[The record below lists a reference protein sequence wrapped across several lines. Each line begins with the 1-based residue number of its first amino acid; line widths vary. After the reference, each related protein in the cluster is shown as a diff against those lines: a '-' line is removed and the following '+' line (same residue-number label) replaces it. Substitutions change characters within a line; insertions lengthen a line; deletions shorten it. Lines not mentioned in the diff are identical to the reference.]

1 MGIESLFADPSGLAL
16 LVLAL
21 VTAGAAIGLLAGLFG
36 VGGGAISVPVFYETF
51 LRLGMDGDTAM
62 PLAVGTSLAMIIP
75 TSILS
80 ARSHAR
86 KGALDMPQL
95 KAWAVPILAGVIA
108 GSVLARHAPAE
119 LFQIV
124 FIAVS
129 STMATRLLLARQSK
143 PIRDGFSRLGSAVY
157 GLTLGIL
164 SALMGIGGGAISN
177 LILTLHGWTM
187 HRAVATSAGVGV
199 LIAIPGTVGYVIAG
213 LGQAGLPPDA
223 VGYVSVSAVL
233 LTLPAALLTTRLG
246 VRIAHNLEQGTL
258 KRLFGVFL
266 LLVAL
271 RFGVALLLGM
281 GG

>member
-1 MGIESLFADPSGLAL
+1 MGFEALFADPSGMAL

-21 VTAGAAIGLLAGLFG
+21 VAAGAAIGLLAGLFG

-51 LRLGMDGDTAM
+51 LRLGMDPDTAM
-62 PLAVGTSLAMIIP
+62 PLAVGSSLAMIVP
-75 TSILS
+75 TSISS

-86 KGALDMPQL
+86 KGALDMRQL
-95 KAWAVPILAGVIA
+95 KAWALPILAGVIA
-108 GSVLARHAPAE
+108 GSILARFAPAE

-129 STMATRLLLARQSK
+129 STLATHLLLARQSK
-143 PIRDGFSRLGSAVY
+143 PIRDRMSKLGSAVY
-157 GLTLGIL
+157 GFVVGVL

-199 LIAIPGTVGYVIAG
+199 LIAIPGTIGYLIAG
-213 LGQAGLPPDA
+213 IGQAGLPPDA
-223 VGYVSVSAVL
+223 VGYVSVSALV

-246 VRIAHNLEQGTL
+246 VGIAHRLEQGTL
-258 KRLFGVFL
+258 KRLFGIFL

-271 RFGVALLLGM
+271 RFAFAVLLK
-281 GG
+281 